1 MCNTKKSKFLKEQ
14 EARGLLSNLL
24 GITLSILSDI
34 PIVNKIFKKYKM
46 NAIINKILLAGN
58 KFMPELHLRQP
69 RFTYSAC
76 GPFTKNKERIKFFKE
91 IGDSRYIYQNELDI
105 YNAKLKHIEDKKP
118 DITKLA
124 TKTNFN
130 AKINEVKGEIP
141 NLAKTTALTTAENII
156 CNVSNLVKKNSL

>member
-58 KFMPELHLRQP
+58 KFMPELHLRTP
-69 RFTYSAC
+69 RFTDSAC

-141 NLAKTTALTTAENII
+141 NLAKTTALTTVENII

>member
-34 PIVNKIFKKYKM
+34 PIVNKIFKKHKM

-69 RFTYSAC
+69 RFTDSAC

-141 NLAKTTALTTAENII
+141 NFAKTTALTTVENII

>member
-34 PIVNKIFKKYKM
+34 PIVNKIFNKYKM

-69 RFTYSAC
+69 RFTDSAC